1 MQRKSKPCHRKRVWA
16 RMGMHSSAATAFG
29 KRNKVQD
36 PTRPPRSYRI
46 QRKISIK
53 FRNHLAQNREEETS
67 DEPGAPLMMKTDS
80 QQLAP
85 HMQLREGSPSDSFV
99 FFGATGDLAYKQIF
113 PALQQMILRDNFN
126 LPIIG
131 VAKSGWTIEQLRA
144 RVRDSLTQH
153 GGIDEKAYDKLVQLL
168 QYIDGDYQDPKT
180 FEKLNKALGEARSP
194 LHYLAIPPDLFGSVV
209 QALSKANY
217 GGNTRVI
224 VEKPFGRDLAS
235 ARKLNATLHS
245 VFPEAAIFRIDHFLG
260 KEAVEDLYFFR
271 FANTFL
277 EPIWNR
283 HYIDHLQITMAE
295 SFGVAGRGRVYDESG
310 AIRDVVQNHLLQ
322 VVALLAME
330 PPTELTPRA
339 LHDEQFKVFGAIA
352 PIAAEDAVRG
362 QFAGYR
368 NEHGV
373 APDSQVETYAAVRL
387 HLDSWRWT
395 GVPFLIRAGKCLPMD
410 ATEVFVRLKAS
421 PLRQQI
427 SDSNY
432 LRFRLGPNFS
442 LNLGAQVKRPGPQM
456 LPMPIELS
464 AVENDKTGQESPYE
478 RLLTDAMHGDKLLF
492 VREDVVEAAWSIVDP
507 ILNNVVPLRTY
518 NPGTWGPQEADR
530 LAANVGGWRDPAR

>member
-1 MQRKSKPCHRKRVWA
+1 V
-16 RMGMHSSAATAFG
+16 
-29 KRNKVQD
+29 
-36 PTRPPRSYRI
+36 
-46 QRKISIK
+46 
-53 FRNHLAQNREEETS
+53 
-67 DEPGAPLMMKTDS
+67 KTDP

-85 HMQLREGSPSDSFV
+85 HMQSRGTGTSDSFV

-131 VAKSGWTIEQLRA
+131 VAKSGWTIEQLQA

-153 GGIDEKAYDKLVQLL
+153 GGIDETAYAKLAQLL

-180 FEKLNKALGEARSP
+180 FEKLHKALGGARSP

-209 QALSKANY
+209 EALGSHYSVNA
-217 GGNTRVI
+217 RVMI
-224 VEKPFGRDLAS
+224 EKPFGRDLAS

-245 VFPEAAIFRIDHFLG
+245 AFPESAIFRIDHFLG

-283 HYIDHLQITMAE
+283 HYVDHMQITMAE

-339 LHDEQFKVFGAIA
+339 LHDEQFKVFRAIA
-352 PIAAEDAVRG
+352 PVAADDAVRG

-368 NEHGV
+368 NENGV
-373 APDSQVETYAAVRL
+373 APGSQVETYAAVRL

-421 PLRQQI
+421 PLRGQI
-427 SDSNY
+427 SNSNY
-432 LRFRLGPNFS
+432 LRFRLGPDFS

-456 LPMPIELS
+456 LPMPVELS
-464 AVENDKTGQESPYE
+464 AVEKDNGQQEGPYE
-478 RLLTDAMHGDKLLF
+478 RLLTDAMRGDKLLF

-507 ILNNVVPLRTY
+507 ILNDAVPLRTY
-518 NPGTWGPQEADR
+518 NPGAWGPEEAAR
-530 LAANVGGWRDPAR
+530 LAANVGGWRNPQS

>member
-1 MQRKSKPCHRKRVWA
+1 
-16 RMGMHSSAATAFG
+16 
-29 KRNKVQD
+29 
-36 PTRPPRSYRI
+36 
-46 QRKISIK
+46 
-53 FRNHLAQNREEETS
+53 
-67 DEPGAPLMMKTDS
+67 MMKADS
-80 QQLAP
+80 QQLAHRLQP
-85 HMQLREGSPSDSFV
+85 REPGTSDSFV

-131 VAKSGWTIEQLRA
+131 VAKSGWTIEQLQA
-144 RVRDSLTQH
+144 RVRESLTQH
-153 GGIDEKAYDKLVQLL
+153 SGIDEKAYTKLVQLL

-180 FEKLNKALGEARSP
+180 FEKLTKALGEARSP
-194 LHYLAIPPDLFGSVV
+194 LHYLATPPDLFGSVV
-209 QALSKANY
+209 QALGKADY
-217 GGNTRVI
+217 AGNTRVI

-235 ARKLNATLHS
+235 ARKLNTTLRT
-245 VFPEAAIFRIDHFLG
+245 VFPESAIFRIDHFLG

-283 HYIDHLQITMAE
+283 HYVDHVQITMAE
-295 SFGVAGRGRVYDESG
+295 SFGVAERGRVYDESG
-310 AIRDVVQNHLLQ
+310 AIRDVIQNHLLQ

-339 LHDEQFKVFGAIA
+339 LHDEQFKVFRAIA
-352 PIAAEDAVRG
+352 PITADDAVRG

-368 NEHGV
+368 NEKGV

-395 GVPFLIRAGKCLPMD
+395 GVPFLVRAGKCLPID

-421 PLRQQI
+421 PLREQI

-456 LPMPIELS
+456 LPMPVELS
-464 AVENDKTGQESPYE
+464 AVEKDKIEQESPYE

-507 ILNNVVPLRTY
+507 ILNNAVPLRTY
-518 NPGTWGPQEADR
+518 NPGAWGPEEADR
-530 LAANVGGWRDPAR
+530 LAADVGGWRDPAP

>member
-1 MQRKSKPCHRKRVWA
+1 MMKADSQHL
-16 RMGMHSSAATAFG
+16 T
-29 KRNKVQD
+29 
-36 PTRPPRSYRI
+36 PRRLP
-46 QRKISIK
+46 Q
-53 FRNHLAQNREEETS
+53 EPGTS
-67 DEPGAPLMMKTDS
+67 DSL
-80 QQLAP
+80 
-85 HMQLREGSPSDSFV
+85 V

-126 LPIIG
+126 VPIIG
-131 VAKSGWTIEQLRA
+131 VAKSGWTIEQLQA

-153 GGIDEKAYDKLVQLL
+153 GGIDEKAYTKLVQLL

-180 FEKLNKALGEARSP
+180 FEKLTKALGEARSP
-194 LHYLAIPPDLFGSVV
+194 LHYLAIPPDLFGPVV
-209 QALSKANY
+209 QALGKADY
-217 GGNTRVI
+217 AGNARVI

-235 ARKLNATLHS
+235 AQKLNATLHT
-245 VFPEAAIFRIDHFLG
+245 VFPESAIFRIDHFLG

-283 HYIDHLQITMAE
+283 HYVDHVQITMAE
-295 SFGVAGRGRVYDESG
+295 SFGVAGRGRVYEESG

-330 PPTELTPRA
+330 PPAELTPRA
-339 LHDEQFKVFGAIA
+339 LHDEQFKVFRAIT
-352 PIAAEDAVRG
+352 PIAADEAVRG

-368 NEHGV
+368 NEKDV

-387 HLDSWRWT
+387 HLESWRWT

-421 PLRQQI
+421 PLRKQS

-432 LRFRLGPNFS
+432 LRFRLGPDFS

-456 LPMPIELS
+456 LPMPVELS
-464 AVENDKTGQESPYE
+464 ASEKDKAQQENPYE

-507 ILNNVVPLRTY
+507 ILNNAVRLGTY
-518 NPGTWGPQEADR
+518 NPGTWGPEEAAR
-530 LAANVGGWRDPAR
+530 LAADVGGWRNPQS

>member
-1 MQRKSKPCHRKRVWA
+1 
-16 RMGMHSSAATAFG
+16 
-29 KRNKVQD
+29 
-36 PTRPPRSYRI
+36 
-46 QRKISIK
+46 
-53 FRNHLAQNREEETS
+53 
-67 DEPGAPLMMKTDS
+67 MMKADS
-80 QQLAP
+80 QQLASRLQP
-85 HMQLREGSPSDSFV
+85 REPGTSDSFV

-126 LPIIG
+126 VPIIG
-131 VAKSGWTIEQLRA
+131 VAKSGSTIEQLKG

-153 GGIDEKAYDKLVQLL
+153 GGIDEKAYTKLVQSL

-180 FEKLNKALGEARSP
+180 FEKLDKALGEARSP

-209 QALSKANY
+209 QALGKANSA
-217 GGNTRVI
+217 GNARLI

-235 ARKLNATLHS
+235 ARKLNATLHT
-245 VFPEAAIFRIDHFLG
+245 VFPESAIFRIDHFLG

-283 HYIDHLQITMAE
+283 HYVDHVQITMAE
-295 SFGVAGRGRVYDESG
+295 SFGVAGRGRVYEESG
-310 AIRDVVQNHLLQ
+310 AIRDVIQNHILQ

-339 LHDEQFKVFGAIA
+339 LHDEQFKVFRAITPIGAD
-352 PIAAEDAVRG
+352 DAVRG

-368 NEHGV
+368 NEKDV

-387 HLDSWRWT
+387 HLESWRWT
-395 GVPFLIRAGKCLPMD
+395 GVPFLIRAGKCLPMN

-421 PLRQQI
+421 PLRKQI

-432 LRFRLGPNFS
+432 LRFRLGPDFS

-456 LPMPIELS
+456 LPMPVELS
-464 AVENDKTGQESPYE
+464 VAEKDKTQENPYE

-507 ILNNVVPLRTY
+507 VLNEVVPLRSY
-518 NPGTWGPQEADR
+518 DPGTWGPQGADP
-530 LAANVGGWRDPAR
+530 LAADVGGWRNPEP

>member
-1 MQRKSKPCHRKRVWA
+1 
-16 RMGMHSSAATAFG
+16 
-29 KRNKVQD
+29 
-36 PTRPPRSYRI
+36 
-46 QRKISIK
+46 
-53 FRNHLAQNREEETS
+53 
-67 DEPGAPLMMKTDS
+67 MMKTDP
-80 QQLAP
+80 QELAP
-85 HMQLREGSPSDSFV
+85 HLQSREPGRSDAFV
-99 FFGATGDLAYKQIF
+99 FFGATGDLANKQIF
-113 PALQQMILRDNFN
+113 PALRQMILRDNFN
-126 LPIIG
+126 LPIIC
-131 VAKSGWTIEQLRA
+131 VAKSGWTMEQLQA

-153 GGIDEKAYDKLVQLL
+153 GGIDEKAYAKLVHLL
-168 QYIDGDYQDPKT
+168 RYIDGDYQDPKT
-180 FEKLNKALGEARSP
+180 FEKLQKALGEARSP

-209 QALSKANY
+209 QALGKSRYA
-217 GGNTRVI
+217 GNSRVI

-245 VFPEAAIFRIDHFLG
+245 VFPESAVFRIDHFLG

-283 HYIDHLQITMAE
+283 HYVDHVQITMAE
-295 SFGVAGRGRVYDESG
+295 SSGVAGRGRVYDESG

-330 PPTELTPRA
+330 PPTEMTPRA
-339 LHDEQFKVFGAIA
+339 LHDEQFKVFRAIK
-352 PIAAEDAVRG
+352 PIAADDAVRG
-362 QFAGYR
+362 QFVGYC
-368 NEHGV
+368 NENGV
-373 APDSQVETYAAVRL
+373 AVDSQVETYAAVRL

-421 PLRQQI
+421 PLREQI
-427 SDSNY
+427 SDANY
-432 LRFRLGPNFS
+432 LRFRLGPDFS

-456 LPMPIELS
+456 LPMPVELS
-464 AVENDKTGQESPYE
+464 AVEKDTTEQESPYE

-518 NPGTWGPQEADR
+518 NPGEWGPEEADR
-530 LAANVGGWRDPAR
+530 LATHVGGWRNPES

>member
-1 MQRKSKPCHRKRVWA
+1 
-16 RMGMHSSAATAFG
+16 
-29 KRNKVQD
+29 
-36 PTRPPRSYRI
+36 
-46 QRKISIK
+46 
-53 FRNHLAQNREEETS
+53 
-67 DEPGAPLMMKTDS
+67 MMTTDS
-80 QQLAP
+80 QQLTP
-85 HMQLREGSPSDSFV
+85 SIQSREASRSDSFV

-131 VAKSGWTIEQLRA
+131 VAKSGWTIEQLQS
-144 RVRDSLTQH
+144 RVHDSLVQH
-153 GGIDEKAYDKLVQLL
+153 GGIDEKAYAKLVQLL

-180 FEKLNKALGEARSP
+180 FQKLNKALGEARSP
-194 LHYLAIPPDLFGSVV
+194 LHYLAISPDLFGSVV
-209 QALSKANY
+209 QALGKADYARNA
-217 GGNTRVI
+217 RVI

-245 VFPEAAIFRIDHFLG
+245 VFPESAIFRIDHFLG

-283 HYIDHLQITMAE
+283 HYVDHVQITMAE
-295 SFGVAGRGRVYDESG
+295 SLGVAGRGRVYEESG
-310 AIRDVVQNHLLQ
+310 AIRDVLQNHLLQ

-339 LHDEQFKVFGAIA
+339 LHDEQYKLFRTITSIA
-352 PIAAEDAVRG
+352 PDDAIRG

-368 NEHGV
+368 NEKGV
-373 APDSQVETYAAVRL
+373 ASDSQVETYAAVRL
-387 HLDSWRWT
+387 RINSWRWI
-395 GVPFLIRAGKCLPMD
+395 GVPFLIRAGKCLPVD

-421 PLRQQI
+421 PLREQI

-432 LRFRLGPNFS
+432 LRSRLGPDFS
-442 LNLGAQVKRPGPQM
+442 LNLGAQVKRLGPQM
-456 LPMPIELS
+456 LPMPVELT
-464 AVENDKTGQESPYE
+464 AVEKDKTQQESPYE

-492 VREDVVEAAWSIVDP
+492 VREDVVEAAWSVVDP
-507 ILNNVVPLRTY
+507 VLNNAVPLATY
-518 NPGTWGPQEADR
+518 SPGTWGPEETDR
-530 LAANVGGWRDPAR
+530 LAADVGGWREPAP